1 MHATDECLLTDGPC
15 GSLPAPAAE
24 EIQALRQALRDCRE
38 RLHRG
43 ALESTR
49 RICALTSEVTRLEN
63 LNSAYRRRLESLGS
77 DDPLIEMARR
87 LVESRAENEAL
98 RKELRRVGTLEKALR
113 EVHSECS
120 RMASERDGLLM
131 EMTRLQQATVVV

>member
-1 MHATDECLLTDGPC
+1 MHATDECLLTDGSC